1 MLRRCTGWGQV
12 LAKLKKIER
21 EAHMQDDIDTI
32 PPPQKKA
39 EAKPGE
45 VNEAAIIKQTTDL
58 TVQAQALVVKTDA
71 QYIVACE
78 FRKTLKG
85 MINTIIADFKE
96 SKAKAYGAWQAI
108 TQQEKKH
115 TDKVTAAMKLVDQK
129 LGEYQD
135 AKEAERKK
143 AEAEARDAAAA
154 AAAKLLEKSEKAAAK
169 GNTAQAQELEAQAQE
184 AAVPVTSH
192 IAAPKVD
199 GLNSGRKVIK
209 SKVVNAKLVP
219 RELCEPS
226 SSLIT
231 AKIKLEATEDT
242 LPEIPGVEIWRE
254 RSQSSRGSN

>member
-1 MLRRCTGWGQV
+1 M
-12 LAKLKKIER
+12 
-21 EAHMQDDIDTI
+21 HDDNEVI
-32 PPPQKKA
+32 PPPQKQT
-39 EAKPGE
+39 AKPGE

-58 TVQAQALVVKTDA
+58 TVQAQGLVVKTDA
-71 QYIVACE
+71 QYIVAGE

-96 SKAKAYGAWQAI
+96 SKAKAYASWQAI
-108 TQQEKKH
+108 TTQEKKH

-154 AAAKLLEKSEKAAAK
+154 AAAKLVEKAEKAAAK
-169 GNTAQAQELEAQAQE
+169 GNEAQAQELQAQAQE

-199 GLNSGRKVIK
+199 GLNSGK
-209 SKVVNAKLVP
+209 KVVKFRVVNPKLVP
-219 RELCEPS
+219 RDCCEPNDA
-226 SSLIT
+226 LIR
-231 AKIKLEATEDT
+231 AKIKLEVVGET
-242 LPEIPGVEIWRE
+242 LPKIPGLEIWWE
-254 RSQSSRGSN
+254 RQQSSRGSN